1 MNEHPYYSEKTS
13 GTLLPMFL
21 QNYTNRR
28 TSTEYSNYIGAL
40 CMYLK
45 KDFLDITSE
54 DAGKYYGYLCSK
66 HVNGQISQQTINT
79 RFSCYRTFGRFICEN
94 ALHDGYSNPFT
105 KICPDTV
112 NDNVS
117 ISNIPTMQELDRI
130 MNSCDSDMYYL
141 ILALAGR
148 AAMRASEILHIRC
161 EDILIEGNTVIIETH
176 RKNADSNS
184 LVLPED
190 VSALMVNYLEN
201 YVAYDEDHYLF
212 YNKYHNPL
220 TARNLDSAIKRIVER
235 SGVSHHYTLKDIRSR
250 AIVDMKNA
258 NIDEDTISNYVGITK
273 MRVGMYSNAA
283 HVVRPCPADL
293 VNYRLTNE

>member
-1 MNEHPYYSEKTS
+1 MNENPYYSEKTS
-13 GTLLPMFL
+13 GTLLPIFF

-28 TSTEYSNYIGAL
+28 TSIEYSNYIGAL

-45 KDFLDITSE
+45 KDFLNITPE
-54 DAGKYYGYLCSK
+54 DAKKYYSYLYSK
-66 HVNGQISQQTINT
+66 HVSGQISQQTINT

-94 ALHDGYSNPFT
+94 ALHEGYSNPFL
-105 KICPDTV
+105 KICPETV
-112 NDNVS
+112 DDNIK
-117 ISNIPTMQELDRI
+117 ISNVPTMQELDVI
-130 MNSCDSDMYYL
+130 MTSCDSDMYYL

-161 EDILIEGNTVIIETH
+161 EDISIDGGTVIIETY
-176 RKNADSNS
+176 RKNANSNS

-190 VSALMVNYLEN
+190 VSALMIKYLEN
-201 YVAYDEDHYLF
+201 YVAYDEAHYLF
-212 YNKYHNPL
+212 YNKHHNPL

-258 NIDEDTISNYVGITK
+258 NIDEDTISSYVGITK
-273 MRVGMYSNAA
+273 MRVSMYSNAA
-283 HVVRPCPADL
+283 HAVRPCPADL